1 MELVN
6 ILLRFAEVLTISR
19 NLKWKVQ
26 GLTLLEGVRARG
38 GRFVVKKKELP
49 FAFDLNGRWG

>member
-26 GLTLLEGVRARG
+26 DSTLLEGVRARG
-38 GRFVVKKKELP
+38 RRSVVKKKNVP